1 MNLQDNINKFMN
13 VINNKDSKYIVICG
27 DVRGFDFGVSLTDI
41 DINIINDKLNIKG
54 NKLELNIYL
63 HDIERS
69 SFEYKKHD
77 SLELYDLKIK
87 INDGLILL
95 SYSK

>member
-41 DINIINDKLNIKG
+41 DINIIC
-54 NKLELNIYL
+54 
-63 HDIERS
+63 
-69 SFEYKKHD
+69 
-77 SLELYDLKIK
+77 
-87 INDGLILL
+87 
-95 SYSK
+95 